1 MRTTEEATP
10 FETMLAQVGDKII
23 EYETEKYS
31 SQRLIAFSNWPTTDP
46 LEWNQTVEWYFRKF
60 EQVDVEH
67 IKTTDE
73 FLSGQFAVLPY
84 LSVFPGLSRIHGCS
98 GNED

>member
-31 SQRLIAFSNWPTTDP
+31 SQQSDCF
-46 LEWNQTVEWYFRKF
+46 F
-60 EQVDVEH
+60 
-67 IKTTDE
+67 
-73 FLSGQFAVLPY
+73 
-84 LSVFPGLSRIHGCS
+84 
-98 GNED
+98 